1 MSFSTSIS
9 RGILTLLLF
18 FIHGWPEKP
27 AFYSGPQK
35 VKTKCYPSQYSLRDL
50 LKAWAAVI
58 LFRGS
63 LFNNRFT
70 KSFASEERAGQG
82 CSSKLGSAFRTA
94 LKIPDSVRAQNGR
107 LPHSRIYAITPILH
121 TSASVVYDLCKTSG
135 AT

>member
-1 MSFSTSIS
+1 MDDLKSQN
-9 RGILTLLLF
+9 
-18 FIHGWPEKP
+18 FIQDLKRLKP
-27 AFYSGPQK
+27 N
-35 VKTKCYPSQYSLRDL
+35 VIHLNTLRDL
-50 LKAWAAVI
+50 LKACAAVI